1 VIDLGWPSGHN
12 LPLGRHYQDISK
24 MDLRQRRKIE
34 TTRFIHEA
42 AVQLARERG
51 VAAVTIEAIC
61 EAAGVSQR
69 TFFNYFAFKEA
80 VFVFPPPPLPEDAV
94 ARFVEGKGDLLY
106 ELIDMLVA
114 QAAEMSQTRWI
125 GPLMLEIA
133 QAHPRLMPLQMAE
146 FQKFEGQLQRLIAGR
161 LQTGPD
167 DVRALALAG
176 AMTGACRATFD
187 RWGPDA
193 DADIPARVRESL
205 EALVRTIRG

>member
-1 VIDLGWPSGHN
+1 
-12 LPLGRHYQDISK
+12 
-24 MDLRQRRKIE
+24 MDLRQRRKID
-34 TTRFIHEA
+34 TTRLIHEA

-61 EAAGVSQR
+61 EAASISQR

-80 VFVFPPPPLPEDAV
+80 VFVFPPPPLPDDAV

-106 ELIDMLVA
+106 DLIDLLVA
-114 QAAEMSQTRWI
+114 QAAEMSLTRWM

-133 QAHPRLMPLQMAE
+133 EAHPRLMPLQMAE
-146 FQKFEGQLQRLIAGR
+146 FQKFEGQLQRLIAVR
-161 LQTGPD
+161 LGIEPD
-167 DVRALALAG
+167 DVRAMAVAG
-176 AMTGACRATFD
+176 AMTGASRATFD
-187 RWGPDA
+187 RWRLHP

>member
-1 VIDLGWPSGHN
+1 
-12 LPLGRHYQDISK
+12 
-24 MDLRQRRKIE
+24 MDLQQRRKIE
-34 TTRFIHEA
+34 TTRLIHEA

-61 EAAGVSQR
+61 EAASVSQR

-80 VFVFPPPPLPEDAV
+80 VFLFPPPPLPDEAV
-94 ARFVEGKGDLLY
+94 ERFTKGKGDMLY
-106 ELIDMLVA
+106 ELIDLLVA
-114 QAAEMSQTRWI
+114 QAVEMSQTRWI

-133 QAHPRLMPLQMAE
+133 ETHPRLMPLQMAE

-161 LQTGPD
+161 LDAEPD
-167 DVRALALAG
+167 DVRAMALAG
-176 AMTGACRATFD
+176 AMTGASRATFD
-187 RWGPDA
+187 RWRPHA